1 MSFILV
7 AEDDP
12 AIREGLVVT
21 LESDG
26 HEVRAARD
34 GAEALALY
42 AERRPDLLLLDIMM
56 PKRSGYEVCAEI
68 RRSDASLPILFLTA
82 KAGEEDAVLG
92 LGLGADD
99 YIVKP
104 FGVRELLARVAAALR
119 RAAVASAG
127 AAPPDSG
134 ADTFSIGTRRVDP
147 RRFTLRAPD
156 GAEESLTE
164 RELGL
169 LRLFAAHPGEVLT
182 RDRLLDDLWGVRYLG
197 TTRTLDQH
205 IAQLRRKL
213 GSDAVRIE
221 TVHGV
226 GYRYRAQG
234 RFQ

>member
-1 MSFILV
+1 MSCILV

-12 AIREGLVVT
+12 AIREGLVAT

-26 HEVRAARD
+26 HEVRTARD

-56 PKRSGYEVCAEI
+56 PKKSGFEVCAEI
-68 RRSDASLPILFLTA
+68 RRTDASLPILFLTA

-119 RAAVASAG
+119 RAAVAPERE
-127 AAPPDSG
+127 AAPDSG
-134 ADTFSIGTRRVDP
+134 ADSFPFGTRTVDSG
-147 RRFTLRAPD
+147 RYALRAPD

-182 RDRLLDDLWGVRYLG
+182 RDRLLDELWGVRYLG

-213 GSDAVRIE
+213 GPDAALIE

-226 GYRYRAQG
+226 GYRHRAG
-234 RFQ
+234 

>member
-1 MSFILV
+1 MSCVLV

-12 AIREGLVVT
+12 AIREGLVAT

-26 HEVRAARD
+26 HEVRTARD

-56 PKRSGYEVCAEI
+56 PKKSGYEVCTEI
-68 RRSDASLPILFLTA
+68 RRTDASLPILFLTA

-99 YIVKP
+99 YIAKP

-119 RAAVASAG
+119 RAA
-127 AAPPDSG
+127 AAPLQKAPDSG
-134 ADTFSIGTRRVDP
+134 ADTFPFGTRTVDP
-147 RRFTLRAPD
+147 RRYVLRAPD

-169 LRLFAAHPGEVLT
+169 LRFFAAHPGEVLT
-182 RDRLLDDLWGVRYLG
+182 RDRLLDELWGMRYLG

-213 GSDAVRIE
+213 GPDAARIE

-226 GYRYRAQG
+226 GYRYAVG
-234 RFQ
+234 

>member
-1 MSFILV
+1 MSRILV
-7 AEDDP
+7 AEDDL
-12 AIREGLVVT
+12 AIREGLIAT

-26 HEVRAARD
+26 HEVRTARD

-42 AERRPDLLLLDIMM
+42 AEERPDLLLLDIMM
-56 PKRSGYEVCAEI
+56 PKKSGYEVCTEI
-68 RRSDASLPILFLTA
+68 RRTDPALPILFLTA

-99 YIVKP
+99 YIAKP

-119 RAAVASAG
+119 RAAVSPAQKASQDG
-127 AAPPDSG
+127 ASTFPFGMQNVDS
-134 ADTFSIGTRRVDP
+134 SRYV
-147 RRFTLRAPD
+147 LRAPD
-156 GAEESLTE
+156 GMEQPLTE

-182 RDRLLDDLWGVRYLG
+182 RDRLLDELWGVRYLG

-213 GSDAVRIE
+213 GPDAASIE

-226 GYRYRAQG
+226 GYRYRTH
-234 RFQ
+234 

>member
-21 LESDG
+21 LESEG
-26 HEVRAARD
+26 HEVRAACD
-34 GAEALALY
+34 GVEALALY

-127 AAPPDSG
+127 ATSPNSG
-134 ADTFSIGTRRVDP
+134 ADTFSIGTRRVYP

-182 RDRLLDDLWGVRYLG
+182 RDRLLDELWGVRYLG

-213 GSDAVRIE
+213 GPDAAHIE

-226 GYRYRAQG
+226 GYRYR
-234 RFQ
+234 

>member
-21 LESDG
+21 LESEG
-26 HEVRAARD
+26 HEVRAAHD

-213 GSDAVRIE
+213 GPDAARIE

-226 GYRYRAQG
+226 GYRYR
-234 RFQ
+234 

>member
-1 MSFILV
+1 MSRILV

-12 AIREGLVVT
+12 AIREGLIAT

-26 HEVRAARD
+26 HEVRTARD

-42 AERRPDLLLLDIMM
+42 AEERPDLLLLDIMM
-56 PKRSGYEVCAEI
+56 PKKSGYEVCTEI
-68 RRSDASLPILFLTA
+68 RRTEPALPILFLTA

-99 YIVKP
+99 YIAKP

-119 RAAVASAG
+119 RAAVSPAQKASQDG
-127 AAPPDSG
+127 ASTFPFGMQSVDS
-134 ADTFSIGTRRVDP
+134 SRYV
-147 RRFTLRAPD
+147 LCAPD
-156 GAEESLTE
+156 GAEQPLTE

-182 RDRLLDDLWGVRYLG
+182 RDRLLDELWGVRYLG

-213 GSDAVRIE
+213 GPDAERIE
-221 TVHGV
+221 TVHGI
-226 GYRYRAQG
+226 GYRYRA
-234 RFQ
+234 

>member
-1 MSFILV
+1 M
-7 AEDDP
+7 
-12 AIREGLVVT
+12 
-21 LESDG
+21 
-26 HEVRAARD
+26 
-34 GAEALALY
+34 
-42 AERRPDLLLLDIMM
+42 
-56 PKRSGYEVCAEI
+56 
-68 RRSDASLPILFLTA
+68 
-82 KAGEEDAVLG
+82 LG

-119 RAAVASAG
+119 RATAGSKPAPDTASALF
-127 AAPPDSG
+127 P
-134 ADTFSIGTRRVDP
+134 FGTRTVDP
-147 RRFTLRAPD
+147 LRYVLHSPE
-156 GAEESLTE
+156 GAEEPLTE

-182 RDRLLDDLWGVRYLG
+182 RDRLLDELWGVRYLG

-226 GYRYRAQG
+226 GYRYRAQ
-234 RFQ
+234 

>member
-1 MSFILV
+1 MSRILV

-12 AIREGLVVT
+12 AIREGLIAT

-26 HEVRAARD
+26 HEVRTARD

-42 AERRPDLLLLDIMM
+42 AEERPDLLLLDIMM
-56 PKRSGYEVCAEI
+56 PKKSGYEVCTEI
-68 RRSDASLPILFLTA
+68 RRTDPALPILFLTA

-99 YIVKP
+99 YIAKP

-119 RAAVASAG
+119 RAAVSPAQKASQDG
-127 AAPPDSG
+127 ASTFPFGMQSVDSC
-134 ADTFSIGTRRVDP
+134 RYV
-147 RRFTLRAPD
+147 LRAPD
-156 GAEESLTE
+156 GTEQPLTE

-182 RDRLLDDLWGVRYLG
+182 RDRLLDELWGVRYLG

-213 GSDAVRIE
+213 GPDAERIE
-221 TVHGV
+221 TVHGI
-226 GYRYRAQG
+226 GYRYRA
-234 RFQ
+234 